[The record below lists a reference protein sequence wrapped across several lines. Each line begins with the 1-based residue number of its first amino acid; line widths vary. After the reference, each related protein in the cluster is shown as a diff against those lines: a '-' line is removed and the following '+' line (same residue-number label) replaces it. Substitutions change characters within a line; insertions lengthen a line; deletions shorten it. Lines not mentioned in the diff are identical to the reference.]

1 MTLVSVAIILSF
13 TIIEFLDY
21 RRIGIDTSV
30 VVDRSRGEKLTVH
43 LNVTFP
49 RVPCYRELF
58 HANHPAAAILTTDT
72 TSSDLCPVLSLDLMD
87 ISGELQ
93 RDISH
98 DVIKTRLT
106 SEGTVV
112 QGSQVG
118 ELRNDIDKLNEQR
131 TEGYCGSCYGGE
143 PDESG
148 CCNSCDSV
156 REAYTRRG
164 WSFGNPGS
172 IDQVRSLRAGCPPL
186 SCLPFAFACRAE
198 GVFMGGLV

>member
-1 MTLVSVAIILSF
+1 
-13 TIIEFLDY
+13 
-21 RRIGIDTSV
+21 
-30 VVDRSRGEKLTVH
+30 
-43 LNVTFP
+43 
-49 RVPCYRELF
+49 
-58 HANHPAAAILTTDT
+58 
-72 TSSDLCPVLSLDLMD
+72 MD

-98 DVIKTRLT
+98 DITKTRLT
-106 SEGTVV
+106 STGTVV
-112 QGSQVG
+112 HGSQVG
-118 ELRNDIDKLNEQR
+118 ELRNDIDKLDEQH

-172 IDQVRSLRAGCPPL
+172 INQVRSPRAGVHPSHLVFLLRLRAGL
-186 SCLPFAFACRAE
+186 RVIFG
-198 GVFMGGLV
+198 GVVGLVH